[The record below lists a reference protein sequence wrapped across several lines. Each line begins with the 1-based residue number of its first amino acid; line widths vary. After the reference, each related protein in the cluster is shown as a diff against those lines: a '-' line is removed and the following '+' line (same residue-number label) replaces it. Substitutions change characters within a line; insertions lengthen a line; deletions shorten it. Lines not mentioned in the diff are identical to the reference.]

1 MPDRSN
7 SYRKIRRFLVITK
20 RILSLVLLVLEIVKK
35 LLDL

>member
-1 MPDRSN
+1 MPDRSKC
-7 SYRKIRRFLVITK
+7 YRKIRRFLVITK